1 MENLIY
7 KVECALLDKSYRDGL
22 SNYTQA
28 NCQVT
33 LTDNGFRIYRPP
45 NLTTANNG
53 NTMWG
58 GLRLQPHYAKPGGTL
73 FKGHT
78 YILLFDVKG
87 QSSNGSYGYFTN
99 QMGWGGG
106 GLDPKPSNIVDR
118 GLPSNFQGSYTYYY
132 RFTITDDVYKVCTS
146 SYSGFTAGTTYLSYR
161 DFAWGFQYT
170 STGSLGTDLYLT
182 NFRMYDITQNPK
194 ISFDKS
200 GNVIIGS
207 IIEESSIKIS
217 KSTELRCSNFIEV

>member
-22 SNYTQA
+22 SNYTQP

-45 NLTTANNG
+45 NLTTSANG

-58 GLRLQPHYAKPGGTL
+58 GLRLQPHYAKSGGVL

-78 YILLFDVKG
+78 YIILFDVKG
-87 QSSNGSYGYFTN
+87 QSSNGLSGHFTN

-106 GLDPKPSNIVDR
+106 GLDPSPSNVVQN
-118 GLPSNFQGSYTYYY
+118 GLPSNFNGSMTYYY
-132 RFTITDDVYKVCTS
+132 RFTINDNVYKTCTT
-146 SYSGFTAGTTYLSYR
+146 SYSSFTAGNTYLSYK

-182 NFRMYDITQNPK
+182 NFRMYDITSNPTMNF
-194 ISFDKS
+194 SKS
-200 GNVIIGS
+200 GVVKIGQT
-207 IIEESSIKIS
+207 IETNAINIS
-217 KSTELRCSNFIEV
+217 KASEIRCTDFIEI